1 MVGAAFARTDPTA
14 LALHSSYIYLAFN
27 ILWLPIY
34 WRMAERADIGAG
46 WRERVSEAIW
56 LVGSLGLAIIATAFL
71 GPEPAMLAAFGP
83 AIVLRYLIDER
94 PNRAAL
100 IISAR
105 RILPFTLLI
114 GWLAL
119 TRLSPPL
126 NQFLQ
131 ASWSIN
137 PFVGAPVWAPLF
149 HAGTW
154 LLVAAVLTAILR
166 GHKRAFPVE
175 IAAAWRTGRLAVF
188 TVVVF
193 AMMAELLTRSGI
205 AGGLARGMYEIFGV
219 WSVTVTPLISA
230 VFGALAN
237 SGHAANGLFMPAQ
250 LSLAT
255 EAGLDIAAVVALQHA
270 AALSFNMVSPVRM
283 SIVCHLAGTP
293 GHERDA
299 YRAMMPF
306 VLVIMEM
313 GGAIDVEDGAGGVA
327 GARTAEK
334 HGGRGDLLRLGHA
347 LQRIKRDIVTFAF
360 GHRRLDRPRCDT
372 VDEHVAGRGLPRQP
386 AYEGVDAAF
395 GESVM
400 RAGAQAAHP
409 AGHRPAQ
416 HDATLACFHHPRQE
430 GAREIDRAFDVGADD
445 TIQRVLPILRHPVV
459 VRRDGGRI
467 DQAVDRADLPSNR
480 IDLFAA
486 PRIDTVDLRAIGQFV
501 ANALAYPSLIDDIE
515 KNELRALTCT
525 ELCRG
530 APDAAG
536 GTSDDDA
543 TSGQIEG

>member
-1 MVGAAFARTDPTA
+1 LWIGDIAQIRRTGTRLRIDRIAVSSGSVTLRTRASCLFGMLPWEADSLLYLAWALPALAVIGVIGSGLGGALPASLIGLATAFAVAMTTAPQVFSVVDASAALLRGAWIGWIVVPYILGGLLFWQMAIRTGNAALPVKEFLPDARARRRLLFAACYLIGPFAESATGFGIGIMGTMVLIRRLGLKPIELLAFSLISQTMIVWGAMGSGAVVGAAFARTDPTA
-14 LALHSSYIYLAFN
+14 LALHTSYIYLAFN

-100 IISAR
+100 MIAAR
-105 RILPFTLLI
+105 RMLPFTLLI

-131 ASWSIN
+131 TSWSIN

-175 IAAAWRTGRLAVF
+175 IAATWRTGRLAVF

-237 SGHAANGLFMPAQ
+237 SGNAANGLFMPAQ

-270 AALSFNMVSPVRM
+270 AALSLNMVSPVRM

-306 VLVIMEM
+306 VLVII
-313 GGAIDVEDGAGGVA
+313 AVLVSISVLVA
-327 GARTAEK
+327 TK
-334 HGGRGDLLRLGHA
+334 
-347 LQRIKRDIVTFAF
+347 
-360 GHRRLDRPRCDT
+360 
-372 VDEHVAGRGLPRQP
+372 
-386 AYEGVDAAF
+386 
-395 GESVM
+395 
-400 RAGAQAAHP
+400 
-409 AGHRPAQ
+409 
-416 HDATLACFHHPRQE
+416 
-430 GAREIDRAFDVGADD
+430 
-445 TIQRVLPILRHPVV
+445 
-459 VRRDGGRI
+459 
-467 DQAVDRADLPSNR
+467 
-480 IDLFAA
+480 
-486 PRIDTVDLRAIGQFV
+486 
-501 ANALAYPSLIDDIE
+501 LI
-515 KNELRALTCT
+515 
-525 ELCRG
+525 
-530 APDAAG
+530 
-536 GTSDDDA
+536 
-543 TSGQIEG
+543 